1 MSSSSAAASSRTV
14 ANDWLCL
21 PDILTRQREA
31 DGFIEYI
38 DGQND
43 RRRTDFAQLYRTA
56 LGVLHHLQAA
66 GMQPGD
72 EVIIFTPSTE
82 QFVDGFWACQLGG
95 FVPVPVAVGISD
107 DHRHKLLR
115 IFSRLKRPWLYA
127 DEVLL
132 DRLGQFAQEQGQ
144 QPLFHRLVQRS
155 FCVEKIDSIATPGRI
170 HPVQP
175 SDLALIQFSSGS
187 TSEPK
192 GVMLTHENL
201 LTNIGDIIERS
212 QLDASDVV
220 VTWMPL
226 THDMGLIGLH
236 LSMFAAGVSQGIME
250 TRLFSRRPLL
260 WLIEADRLN
269 ATILSS
275 PNFGYKHFLKVYASK
290 GLNDISLQR
299 VRLLYNGAE
308 PISPALCREFLSKMA
323 GFGLR
328 STSMY
333 PVYGLA
339 EASLAVTIPA
349 PGREFPTVCVDRRS
363 LSVTQSPKDLPAS
376 DTNAIELV
384 GCGHPLARC
393 DMRIAGAEDQAL
405 GDNQVGHI
413 QIRGGNVTAGYYDPD
428 GSLPQT
434 FTEDGW
440 LDTGDLGFT
449 RAYDLYVCGR
459 AKEILFVNG
468 ENFYPHDLEAVAE
481 REGAVELGKIAIAA
495 VRNRESHEDQDEVT
509 AFLLHRGDLQDFVE
523 LARGLRRCIS
533 EQTGVEVKRCVPV
546 RSLPKTTSGKLQR
559 RKLALALE
567 QGEFDD
573 VLAQVETLQ
582 TVAADDGQSPASAIE
597 QQLLDICA
605 DVVTE
610 QKIRVNDDLFD
621 LGVNSVA
628 LVEIHERI
636 DDLYPGQLEIEDLFD
651 TPSIVAVAQRLVDG
665 KAAE

>member
-1 MSSSSAAASSRTV
+1 MSSSSAAASPRTA
-14 ANDWLCL
+14 ANDWRCL

-38 DGQND
+38 DGQHD

-56 LGVLHHLQAA
+56 LGVLRHLQAA
-66 GMQPGD
+66 GVQPGD
-72 EVIIFTPSTE
+72 EVIIFSPSTE

-115 IFSRLKRPWLYA
+115 IFSRLKNPWLYA

-132 DRLGQFAQEQGQ
+132 QRLGQFAEEQGQ
-144 QPLFHRLVQRS
+144 QALFHRLVQRS

-170 HPVQP
+170 YPVQP
-175 SDLALIQFSSGS
+175 HDLALIQFSSGS

-212 QLDASDVV
+212 QLNPSDVV

-236 LSMFAAGVSQGIME
+236 LAMFAAGVSQGIMD

-260 WLIEADRLN
+260 WLIEADRLR

-275 PNFGYKHFLKVYASK
+275 PNFGYKHFLKVHASK
-290 GLNDISLQR
+290 GLEDISLHR

-308 PISPALCREFLSKMA
+308 PISPALCREFLSKTA
-323 GFGLR
+323 RFGLP

-339 EASLAVTIPA
+339 EASLAVTIPH
-349 PGREFPTVCVDRRS
+349 PGREFPSVCVDRRS
-363 LSVTQSPKDLPAS
+363 LSVMQSPKDLAVG
-376 DTNAIELV
+376 DVNAIELV
-384 GCGHPLARC
+384 GCGHPLTRC
-393 DMRIAGAEDQAL
+393 EMRIAGIENQSL

-413 QIRGGNVTAGYYDPD
+413 QIRGGNVTGGYYDPD
-428 GSLPQT
+428 GSLPQAYT
-434 FTEDGW
+434 ADGW
-440 LDTGDLGFT
+440 LDTGDLGFI
-449 RAYDLYVCGR
+449 RADDLYICGR

-495 VRNRESHEDQDEVT
+495 VRGQHSHEDQDEVT
-509 AFLLHRGDLQDFVE
+509 AFLLHRGDPQDFLT
-523 LARGLRRCIS
+523 LARGLRRCIN
-533 EQTGVEVKRCVPV
+533 EQTGVEIARCVPV
-546 RSLPKTTSGKLQR
+546 RNLPKTTSGKLQR

-567 QGEFDD
+567 QGEFDA
-573 VLAQVETLQ
+573 VLAQVDALQ
-582 TVAADDGQSPASAIE
+582 TGSSDEGQSPVSEIE

-605 DVVTE
+605 DVITE

-636 DDLYPGQLEIEDLFD
+636 DESYPGQLEIEDLFD
-651 TPSIVAVAQRLVDG
+651 TPSIAAVARRLAG
-665 KAAE
+665 GQGAE